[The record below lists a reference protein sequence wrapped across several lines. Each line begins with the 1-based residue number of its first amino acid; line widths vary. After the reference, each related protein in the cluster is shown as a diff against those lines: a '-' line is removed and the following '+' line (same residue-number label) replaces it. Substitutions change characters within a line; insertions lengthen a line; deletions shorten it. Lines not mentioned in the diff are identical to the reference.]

1 MQERH
6 PSQRTPLPHV
16 HVTAERPEH
25 AIAVETLADLAFGPD
40 RLRKTTYRLRDG
52 VDPVEALSLV
62 VMDDVHLRGTIRYWP
77 VNIPGVASALLLGPI
92 AIHPDHQGC
101 GIGSALMTT
110 SLQKA
115 KDLGWDA
122 VILVGDE
129 PYYRRFGFRRELA
142 LNLSLPGPVDQARL
156 LGFELSDGALKN
168 ANGMVERAES

>member
-1 MQERH
+1 MEVSSPPQSSQ
-6 PSQRTPLPHV
+6 PSHV
-16 HVTAERPEH
+16 PVTAERPEH

-62 VMDDVHLRGTIRYWP
+62 VMDGVHLLGTIRYWP
-77 VNIPGVASALLLGPI
+77 VDIPGVASALLLGPI

-142 LNLSLPGPVDQARL
+142 QNLSLPGPVEQARL
-156 LGFELSDGALKN
+156 LGLELTDGTLKN
-168 ANGMVERAES
+168 AAGLVGRAEG

>member
-1 MQERH
+1 
-6 PSQRTPLPHV
+6 
-16 HVTAERPEH
+16 
-25 AIAVETLADLAFGPD
+25 
-40 RLRKTTYRLRDG
+40 
-52 VDPVEALSLV
+52 
-62 VMDDVHLRGTIRYWP
+62 VHLFGTIRYGP
-77 VNIPGVASALLLGPI
+77 VHIPGAPKALLLGPI

-168 ANGMVERAES
+168 ANGMVERAQD

>member
-6 PSQRTPLPHV
+6 PPQRSQLPHV
-16 HVTAERPEH
+16 PVTTERPEH

-40 RLRKTTYRLRDG
+40 RLRKTTYRLREG
-52 VDPVEALSLV
+52 VEPVNPLSLV
-62 VMDDVHLRGTIRYWP
+62 VLDGVHLLGTIRYWP
-77 VNIPGVASALLLGPI
+77 VKIPGVSSALLLGPI

-142 LNLSLPGPVDQARL
+142 QNLSLPGPVDQERL
-156 LGFELSDGALKN
+156 LGLEFTDGALKN
-168 ANGMVERAES
+168 ANGLIERAKI

>member
-6 PSQRTPLPHV
+6 PPQRTSLSHV
-16 HVTAERPEH
+16 PVTAEQPEH

-52 VDPVEALSLV
+52 VAPVEALSLV
-62 VMDDVHLRGTIRYWP
+62 VMDGVHLLGTIRYWP
-77 VNIPGVASALLLGPI
+77 VHIPGVSKALLLGPI

-142 LNLSLPGPVDQARL
+142 LNLSLPGPVDQTRL
-156 LGFELSDGALKN
+156 LGFELSAGALKN
-168 ANGMVERAES
+168 ATGMVERA